1 MDWRNTKHWSI
12 QKIKR
17 TSYVKGRIGW
27 QGLTTQEFTDKGPFL
42 ITGTDFEDGKINW
55 KTCNHVEQWRFEQDP
70 YIQIKNNDVIIT
82 KDGTIGKIAYVTDL
96 PGNTTLNSGVMVV
109 RPLQRA
115 YLPYYLFWIL
125 NSGQFT
131 EFINIIKTGT
141 TIQHLY
147 QETFGNFQFLLPKID
162 EQKQISDFLDSQT
175 KLIDSQIGSNQKLVT
190 LLQEKRQSTINH
202 AVTKG
207 LDPNAPMKDSG
218 IEWIGEIPEQWNIF
232 KLKHLGKSITGLTYQ
247 PEDVAEN
254 QTKGIL
260 VLRASNIQ
268 NRSLSLEDTVY
279 VDVPLNDEL
288 LTKEGDILICSRSGS
303 RDLIGKNLTISKDLS
318 GCTFGAFMTV
328 FRSCFSE
335 FISKVMNSSIFTN
348 QSGLFNTSTIN
359 QLTLGVLNNFVI
371 PFPIDINEQK
381 QISDFLDK
389 QTTKIDSLI
398 SKTQTQ
404 ITKLKEFRQSLI
416 SAAVT
421 GKIDVSN

>member
-1 MDWRNTKHWSI
+1 MK
-12 QKIKR
+12 
-17 TSYVKGRIGW
+17 
-27 QGLTTQEFTDKGPFL
+27 
-42 ITGTDFEDGKINW
+42 
-55 KTCNHVEQWRFEQDP
+55 
-70 YIQIKNNDVIIT
+70 
-82 KDGTIGKIAYVTDL
+82 
-96 PGNTTLNSGVMVV
+96 NSGIEWIGEIPEFWQVKKLKRDTNVMRGASPRPIDDPIYFDDNGEFSWV
-109 RPLQRA
+109 RISDVTSSNGILKKTEQKLSKLGSSLSVKLMPGELFLSIAGSVGKQCITDIPCCIHDGFV
-115 YLPYYLFWIL
+115 YFPKLKLTKKFLYYIFEAGECYKGLGKLGTQL
-125 NSGQFT
+125 NLNT
-131 EFINIIKTGT
+131 ETVGDIEIPFPSQI
-141 TIQHLY
+141 
-147 QETFGNFQFLLPKID
+147 
-162 EQKQISDFLDSQT
+162 EQKQISDYLDSQT
-175 KLIDSQIGSNQKLVT
+175 RLIDSQIGSNQKLVT